1 MKPLT
6 LEWIERAEDDWDA
19 ALRLY
24 RARQRPNYGLVCF
37 LAQQCAEKYLKAWL
51 EEIGLPV
58 PLTHNL
64 LLLLTQVKEIES
76 EWSVLQPE
84 LTALNAYSVAT
95 RYPGQTASKHAIRDG
110 KAVRSAMR
118 EAFELKESASNPTR
132 MKAAARIDRL
142 G

>member
-6 LEWIERAEDDWDA
+6 FEWIEKAEDDWDA
-19 ALRLY
+19 ALKLY
-24 RARQRPNYGLVCF
+24 RARQRPHYGLVCF

-51 EEIGLPV
+51 EELGLPI

-64 LLLLTQVKEIES
+64 ILLLTQIKEIEP

-95 RYPGQTASKHAIRDG
+95 RYPGQTASKLNAQHAIRDG
-110 KAVRSAMR
+110 KVVRLAMR
-118 EAFELKESASNPTR
+118 EAFELET
-132 MKAAARIDRL
+132 
-142 G
+142 

>member
-1 MKPLT
+1 M
-6 LEWIERAEDDWDA
+6 
-19 ALRLY
+19 
-24 RARQRPNYGLVCF
+24 VCF

-51 EEIGLPV
+51 EELGLPI

-64 LLLLTQVKEIES
+64 ILLLTQIREIEP

-95 RYPGQTASKHAIRDG
+95 RYPGQTASKLNAQHAIKDG
-110 KAVRSAMR
+110 KTVRLAMR
-118 EAFELKESASNPTR
+118 EAFEL
-132 MKAAARIDRL
+132 D